1 MSRTMYQ
8 PAHSEPPTPTPML
21 HLRAGRAASKCK
33 EHLREASSEAAVAL
47 RRMSVMYD
55 LFISWKPHFFKL
67 L

>member
-1 MSRTMYQ
+1 
-8 PAHSEPPTPTPML
+8 ML